1 MTKKTLLFNTGLNSF
16 CAVLWTVNFVID
28 WLEEGVVTV
37 STGCFGV
44 AAVCFAVAAIMG
56 VIRILRLKKEE
67 Q

>member
-1 MTKKTLLFNTGLNSF
+1 MTKKTLLFNVGLNVL

-28 WLEEGVVTV
+28 WLEEGVVTI

-44 AAVCFAVAAIMG
+44 AALCFAVAAVTG
-56 VIRILRLKKEE
+56 GIRILRLKKEE